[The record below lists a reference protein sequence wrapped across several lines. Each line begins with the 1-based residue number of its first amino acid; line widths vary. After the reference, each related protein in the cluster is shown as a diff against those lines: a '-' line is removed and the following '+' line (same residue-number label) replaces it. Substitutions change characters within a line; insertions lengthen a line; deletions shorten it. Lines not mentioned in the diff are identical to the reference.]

1 MSSSQL
7 TFSPS
12 FFRGVGF
19 SHQPVMDLYLN
30 RPENAHLWHTGIA
43 MCVKQANE
51 ATPNSASVRRCSSHR
66 WHPVQ
71 WQNKGQGRNHPEAR
85 QLLQPNRNLQPGR
98 APSGNCWCTATS
110 SRSAQKSTCPRGSSG
125 QFRRWIQ
132 TSGWS
137 VSKNSTTTVTRAK
150 CPDLHQKMMKSIII
164 KI

>member
-1 MSSSQL
+1 MNFVFPIILGMSSSQL

-19 SHQPVMDLYLN
+19 FHQPVMDLYLN
-30 RPENAHLWHTGIA
+30 RPDFTLIFDTLGSL
-43 MCVKQANE
+43 CVSFAGEWRYPQLG
-51 ATPNSASVRRCSSHR
+51 
-66 WHPVQ
+66 Q